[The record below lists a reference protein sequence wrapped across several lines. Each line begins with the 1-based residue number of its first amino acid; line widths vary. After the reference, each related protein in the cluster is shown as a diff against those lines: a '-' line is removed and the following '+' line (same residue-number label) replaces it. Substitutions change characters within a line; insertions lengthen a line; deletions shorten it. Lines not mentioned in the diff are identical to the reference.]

1 MIKAHFPE
9 SLRRLLCV
17 ALSVVLS
24 LSMTLSAVAEPSS
37 TGSKSELN
45 KDKKE
50 NENKLNEVNE
60 EIGSIEEEKQVAEAE
75 EQAMQ
80 AQLVELLANVDI
92 LKDDITRKQAEIE
105 QAQIDYDAA
114 EAEEQ
119 KQYKAMCARIRY
131 MYENGNTSSEYI
143 EILLKAESLSDAI
156 NKVEYAEKLYEYDRT
171 LLVNYQEIKAQVKL
185 LQNRLNEDM
194 AELQEVEEDY
204 KAQEEDLNNTISE
217 QRRTVA
223 NFSSKL
229 AAAKSEAKAYQK
241 KIDEDNA
248 AIAKIAAAE
257 KEAARKAAA
266 EKAAKEKAAK
276 EKAQKEKEAKEKTEK
291 ENKQDQGEAPEES
304 GEDGD
309 NSGGGEE
316 TGGSGGDSGG
326 GYTGGGGGTGQEIA
340 NYALQFVGNPY
351 VPGGTSLTDGCDCS
365 GFTMS
370 VYSHF
375 GYSIPRNSGAQAG
388 YGRGVSYE
396 EAQPG
401 DIFCYP
407 GHVGIYIGNGRIVH
421 ASTQATGIKISNALY
436 RSISSIRRIV

>member
-1 MIKAHFPE
+1 MMRNPSAFLFRRILC
-9 SLRRLLCV
+9 SLLAVILCF
-17 ALSVVLS
+17 
-24 LSMTLSAVAEPSS
+24 SMTLSICAEP
-37 TGSKSELN
+37 TKSDLN

-60 EIGSIEEEKQVAEAE
+60 EIDSIEGEKQEAEAE
-75 EQAMQ
+75 AEAMQ
-80 AQLVELLANVDI
+80 ALLVELLANVDI

-105 QAQIDYDAA
+105 QAQADYDAA

-156 NKVEYAEKLYEYDRT
+156 NKAEYAEKLYEYDRT
-171 LLVNYQEIKAQVKL
+171 LLVNYQEIKAEVRL
-185 LQNRLNEDM
+185 LQEKLNEDM
-194 AELQEVEEDY
+194 AELQEVEADY
-204 KAQEEDLNNTISE
+204 EEQEEYLNATIDA
-217 QRRTVA
+217 QRKTVE

-248 AIAKIAAAE
+248 QIAKIAAAE

-276 EKAQKEKEAKEKTEK
+276 EKAAKEKAEK
-291 ENKQDQGEAPEES
+291 EKKSDDEGPDEES
-304 GEDGD
+304 GEED
-309 NSGGGEE
+309 SGKKSE
-316 TGGSGGDSGG
+316 GGDSGG
-326 GYTGGGGGTGQEIA
+326 SSGGESAPGSGTGSDIA

-370 VYSHF
+370 VYKHF
-375 GYSIPRNSGAQAG
+375 GYSIPRNSGAQAA

-436 RSISSIRRIV
+436 RSISTIRRIV

>member
-1 MIKAHFPE
+1 MMRNPSAFLFRRILC
-9 SLRRLLCV
+9 SLLAVILCF
-17 ALSVVLS
+17 
-24 LSMTLSAVAEPSS
+24 SMTLSICAEP
-37 TGSKSELN
+37 TKSDLN

-60 EIGSIEEEKQVAEAE
+60 EIDSIEGEKQEAEAE
-75 EQAMQ
+75 AEAMQ
-80 AQLVELLANVDI
+80 ALLVELLANVDI

-105 QAQIDYDAA
+105 QAQADYDAA

-156 NKVEYAEKLYEYDRT
+156 NKAEYAEKLYEYDRT
-171 LLVNYQEIKAQVKL
+171 LLVNYQEIKAEVRL
-185 LQNRLNEDM
+185 LQEKLNEDM
-194 AELQEVEEDY
+194 AELQEVEADY
-204 KAQEEDLNNTISE
+204 EEQEEYLNATIE
-217 QRRTVA
+217 AQRQTVE

-241 KIDEDNA
+241 NIDEDNA
-248 AIAKIAAAE
+248 QIAKIAAAE

-276 EKAQKEKEAKEKTEK
+276 EKAAKEKAEK
-291 ENKQDQGEAPEES
+291 EKKSDDEGPDEES
-304 GEDGD
+304 GEED
-309 NSGGGEE
+309 SGKKSE
-316 TGGSGGDSGG
+316 GGDSGG
-326 GYTGGGGGTGQEIA
+326 SSGGESAPGSGTGSDIA

-370 VYSHF
+370 VYKHF
-375 GYSIPRNSGAQAG
+375 GYSIPRNSGAQAA

-436 RSISSIRRIV
+436 RSISTIRRIV